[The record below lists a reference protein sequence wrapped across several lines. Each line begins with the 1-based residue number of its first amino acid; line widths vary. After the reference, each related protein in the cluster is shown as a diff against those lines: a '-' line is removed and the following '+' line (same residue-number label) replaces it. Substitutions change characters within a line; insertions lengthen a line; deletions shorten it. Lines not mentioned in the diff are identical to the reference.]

1 MSDERET
8 GRGGERPA
16 ERERFDDLKEAYAL
30 GALDEEERLWFEGY
44 LEAHPELRAE
54 ADELLSVA
62 DLLAL
67 APDELDPPPNLRRD
81 LLTRIGAEAGAGA
94 AGDAPPTGAPLRRAR
109 TPARRGRLSLALAA
123 LASLATVL
131 LVAGLFLWNASLREE
146 NEQLRGAFD
155 DRRSYELVGSGAA
168 QDVRGEVLRLGD
180 GRAVLVTQG
189 LPEAP
194 EGQTYEAWLLRGG
207 VPEPAGLF
215 VPQEGGTAAAPVE
228 GSLEGAEAVAV
239 TVEPSGGSPMPTS
252 DILLTATL

>member
-1 MSDERET
+1 MNDERDT
-8 GRGGERPA
+8 GREGERSA
-16 ERERFDDLKEAYAL
+16 EKERFDDLKEAYAL
-30 GALDEEERLWFEGY
+30 GALDGEERLWFEGY

-54 ADELLSVA
+54 ADDLLSVA

-81 LLTRIGAEAGAGA
+81 LLARIGAETETLGQAPPE
-94 AGDAPPTGAPLRRAR
+94 DAPTGRE
-109 TPARRGRLSLALAA
+109 TPPGWRGRLSLALAA
-123 LASLATVL
+123 FAAALI
-131 LVAGLFLWNASLREE
+131 VAGLSVWTASLREE
-146 NEQLRGAFD
+146 NEQLRGELEG
-155 DRRSYELVGSGAA
+155 RRSYELVGSGAA
-168 QDVRGEVLRLGD
+168 QDVQGEVLRLGD
-180 GRAVLVTQG
+180 GRAVLVVQD

-215 VPQEGGTAAAPVE
+215 VPREGGTAAVPVE
-228 GSLEGAEAVAV
+228 GSLEDAEAVAV